1 MSLQILTPPPSTLL
15 VTPDLARAA
24 GVTALP
30 TPHLLTFLTAASAAL
45 EAHCHRAFAR
55 ATVQEDLEDQ
65 GLGLWLSHCP
75 VLHITSIVSG
85 GMVIPTYLLMD
96 AETGS
101 LQTPLGVG
109 TGGWAGGLF
118 PSEETEE
125 GRFPRACLVVYTG
138 GYVLPGWEEA
148 VTLPEPL
155 QWACLE
161 TVKVWSVRPETEPRT
176 LPPHILATIAPY
188 RRHRR
193 R

>member
-1 MSLQILTPPPSTLL
+1 MTLQILTPPPSTLL
-15 VTPDLARAA
+15 VTLDLARAA
-24 GVTALP
+24 GVAVLQAP
-30 TPHLLTFLTAASAAL
+30 RLLHLLTIASAAL
-45 EAHCHRAFAR
+45 EVHCHRAFAR

-75 VLHITSIVSG
+75 VLSITSVVSG
-85 GMVIPTYLLMD
+85 GMVLPTYLLMD

-101 LQTPLGVG
+101 LQTPHGVG

-125 GRFPRACLVVYTG
+125 GRFPRACRVVYTG
-138 GYVLPGWEEA
+138 GYVLPGWEEP

-161 TVKVWSVRPETEPRT
+161 TVKAWSVVPASAPWT
-176 LPPHILATIAPY
+176 LPPHILATLAPY
-188 RRHRR
+188 RRHVRR
-193 R
+193 